1 MFKNFEIKLNNVQS
15 IFLILSVFAISVLTF
30 ALGYIIGKDS
40 SNGVSTISSES
51 YQVVTPLDK
60 EMEQIETAKIQPL
73 PPVVEVQKKR
83 TVKELQKGADEK
95 ELTFFKTLPNSKEET
110 EERLKNKEHGKEME
124 KKIAVQSSGSA
135 TEPHPASESRPAS
148 SKSLQASYTVQVSAL
163 KNMDEASNLK
173 SRLEGKGYKSYITT
187 YETTNAKWFRVR
199 VGQFNTKEEAEAV
212 AKKLKAKE
220 NLASFITTYQE
231 N

>member
-40 SNGVSTISSES
+40 STGVSTINSEL

-83 TVKELQKGADEK
+83 TVKKLRKGADEK

-110 EERLKNKEHGKEME
+110 EERLKNKENGKDIQ
-124 KKIAVQSSGSA
+124 KKVEVQSPGSL
-135 TEPHPASESRPAS
+135 TESHPAS
-148 SKSLQASYTVQVSAL
+148 SKPLKTSYTIQVSAL
-163 KNMDEASNLK
+163 KNINEASNLK
-173 SRLEGKGYKSYITT
+173 SRLEDKGYKSYITT
-187 YETTNAKWFRVR
+187 HETTNAKWFRVR
-199 VGQFNTKEEAEAV
+199 VGQFNTREEAETV
-212 AKKLKAKE
+212 AEKLKTKE
-220 NLASFITTYQE
+220 NLSPFITTYQE

>member
-40 SNGVSTISSES
+40 STGVSTISSES

-124 KKIAVQSSGSA
+124 KKIAVQSSGST
-135 TEPHPASESRPAS
+135 TEPHPAS
-148 SKSLQASYTVQVSAL
+148 SKSSQASYTVQVSAL
-163 KNMDEASNLK
+163 KNMDEASSLK

>member
-40 SNGVSTISSES
+40 STGVSTISSES

-83 TVKELQKGADEK
+83 TVKELQKGTDEK

-135 TEPHPASESRPAS
+135 TELHPAS
-148 SKSLQASYTVQVSAL
+148 SKSSQASYTVQVSAL
-163 KNMDEASNLK
+163 KNMDEASSLK

-220 NLASFITTYQE
+220 NLAPFITTYQE

>member
-15 IFLILSVFAISVLTF
+15 VFLILSVFAISVLTF

-40 SNGVSTISSES
+40 STGVSTISSES

-135 TEPHPASESRPAS
+135 TEPRPAS

-163 KNMDEASNLK
+163 KNMDEASSLK

-187 YETTNAKWFRVR
+187 HETTNAKWFRVR
-199 VGQFNTKEEAEAV
+199 VGQFNTKEEAKAV

-220 NLASFITTYQE
+220 NLAPFITTYQE

>member
-135 TEPHPASESRPAS
+135 TEPHPAS
-148 SKSLQASYTVQVSAL
+148 SKSSQASYTVQVSAL
-163 KNMDEASNLK
+163 KNMDEASSLK

-199 VGQFNTKEEAEAV
+199 VGQFNTREEAEAV

>member
-1 MFKNFEIKLNNVQS
+1 MFKNFEIKLNNIQS

-40 SNGVSTISSES
+40 STGVSTINSEP
-51 YQVVTPLDK
+51 YQVVTPSDK

-83 TVKELQKGADEK
+83 TVKELQKGTDEK

-110 EERLKNKEHGKEME
+110 EERLKNKEHGKDMQ
-124 KKIAVQSSGSA
+124 KKVAVQSSGPT
-135 TEPHPASESRPAS
+135 TEHHPAS
-148 SKSLQASYTVQVSAL
+148 SKSSQASYTVQVSAL
-163 KNMDEASNLK
+163 KNMGEASNLK

-187 YETTNAKWFRVR
+187 YETKNAKWFRVR
-199 VGQFNTKEEAEAV
+199 VGQFNTREEAEAV
-212 AKKLKAKE
+212 AEKLKAKE